1 MKLISYNKIC
11 SRFFRKSQSTYWCLR
26 ERVKLFVFSSH
37 EIRFQQIPTVSI
49 VLKLALY
56 RDDNDD
62 DDGDDDDDDDCDD
75 FDDHEYD

>member
-1 MKLISYNKIC
+1 M
-11 SRFFRKSQSTYWCLR
+11 
-26 ERVKLFVFSSH
+26 FVFSSH

-62 DDGDDDDDDDCDD
+62 DDGDDDDEYDDCDD